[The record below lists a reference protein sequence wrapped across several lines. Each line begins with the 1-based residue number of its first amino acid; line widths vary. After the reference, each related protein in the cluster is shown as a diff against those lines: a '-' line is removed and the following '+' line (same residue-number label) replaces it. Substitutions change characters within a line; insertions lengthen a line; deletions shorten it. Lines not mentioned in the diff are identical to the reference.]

1 MPSLPMPKTGR
12 HGTWKDRAWSC
23 EISEDRGP
31 VHLVRAEL
39 TLGCS
44 VATASFSSVGGEELE
59 VESLLCLLS
68 SKLLSQAPDRKFL
81 HATEPHFEETGG

>member
-12 HGTWKDRAWSC
+12 DGTWKDRAWSC

-39 TLGCS
+39 TLGCA
-44 VATASFSSVGGEELE
+44 VAIANFSSAGREELG

-68 SKLLSQAPDRKFL
+68 SKLLSQAPDRKF
-81 HATEPHFEETGG
+81 PSCD